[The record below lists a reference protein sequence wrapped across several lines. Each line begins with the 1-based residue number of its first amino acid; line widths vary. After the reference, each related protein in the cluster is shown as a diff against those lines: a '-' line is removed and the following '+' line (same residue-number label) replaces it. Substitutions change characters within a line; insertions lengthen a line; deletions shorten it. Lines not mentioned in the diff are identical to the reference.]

1 MKTKIKNWIMK
12 HYYKNEE
19 IILIL
24 GVYLWIVAFFILWM
38 ELFPI

>member
-1 MKTKIKNWIMK
+1 MKRKLMNWILNY
-12 HYYKNEE
+12 YYKNEE